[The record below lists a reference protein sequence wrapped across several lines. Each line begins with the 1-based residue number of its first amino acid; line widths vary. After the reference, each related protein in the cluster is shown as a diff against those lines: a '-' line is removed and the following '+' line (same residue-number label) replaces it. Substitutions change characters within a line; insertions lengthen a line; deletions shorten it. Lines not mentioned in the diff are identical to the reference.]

1 MGTGKGAGVFVKIA
15 DRFTARLV
23 MYGILVLFAG
33 LIAFSTELFL
43 ERRNFIPLKEA
54 AVDALLTGL
63 LFAVAAFLF
72 ELFLRRRSG
81 QTDQLEAEIRKADT
95 MLATVLQAIPD
106 LVYIKDAEGRH
117 LLVNRAVEN
126 FSGQTSKQLY
136 GKSMADFLPADLAA
150 PCIRSDREPI
160 ITGRPC
166 RVEERFAIAGA
177 VQIFDTIKAPL
188 RNELGDIIGIVGVSR
203 NITGKL
209 KEGEERRLLQT
220 ELLKAQ
226 KMEALGHLAG
236 GIAHDFNNIL
246 TAIIGF
252 TSLLKA
258 KHQDDDFLAR
268 QADQI
273 LAASQRGKALIKTLF
288 AFSNKQK
295 IDMMPLDLNVLI
307 AESRK
312 LLLQLINERIALKM
326 TSCSGPLTVL
336 ADRLQL
342 ERVFMNLAANA
353 RDAMPNGGDLV
364 FSTDTFAM
372 QDDFIKKHGFGVP
385 GNYALLTVSDSG
397 KGMSD
402 ENMKKIFEPF
412 FTTKETG
419 KGTGLGLAIVYGIIK
434 QHKGFIT
441 VSSVPDRGTIFHVFL
456 PLVCSV

>member
-1 MGTGKGAGVFVKIA
+1 
-15 DRFTARLV
+15 

-326 TSCSGPLTVL
+326 TGCNGPLTVL